1 MNDFNHHNGGRLGTT
16 YWQVGSDNDYRPCAL
31 PHADSTIQ
39 KECGPSSAFVAR
51 PRSHVGSYYMSIL
64 QVIATPSL
72 NGTRVRCYVPDGQ
85 GGERTVGQGRLEV
98 IGKCTWFVDTMNLKE
113 PCP

>member
-1 MNDFNHHNGGRLGTT
+1 MTLTNHYNGGRLGTT

-64 QVIATPSL
+64 QVIAIPSL

-85 GGERTVGQGRLEV
+85 GGERTIGIGRLEV
-98 IGKCTWFVDTMNLKE
+98 IGKC
-113 PCP
+113 C